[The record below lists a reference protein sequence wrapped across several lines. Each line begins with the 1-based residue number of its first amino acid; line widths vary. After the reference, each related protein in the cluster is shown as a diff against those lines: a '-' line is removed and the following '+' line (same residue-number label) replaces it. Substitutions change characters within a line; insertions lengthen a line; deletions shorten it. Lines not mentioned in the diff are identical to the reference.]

1 MNDIIKI
8 LILEDDAE
16 DRRAFQEYISTQN
29 DITLTGCTGSA
40 TEALALTRQETPHAI
55 IIDLELHD
63 GDGNGLQF
71 LSELK
76 LLSLSVSPF
85 LLITTNNSSH
95 TIHEAARSL
104 GADFILTKY
113 QTGYSAA
120 YVIDFLKMMYKTIHP
135 DKEPYTTASVSASK
149 PESPSESP
157 VAETSASSEDS
168 KTHVSVKDIP
178 ESELMAFVCEELN
191 LLGIS
196 PKAVGFRYLAD
207 SVLIKLKDPYDNI
220 YRFLGPKYK
229 RSDPSIERSMQYA
242 INRAWRTSNPLD
254 MAQIYTAR
262 VHSERGVPTI
272 MEFIFFLV
280 TKTENHFKI
289 KRL

>member
-1 MNDIIKI
+1 MNDILKI

-16 DRRAFQEYISTQN
+16 DRIAFQEYISTQN
-29 DITLTGCTGSA
+29 DITLTGCTGST
-40 TEALALTRQETPHAI
+40 TEALKLTGQEAPHAI
-55 IIDLELHD
+55 IIDLELHN
-63 GDGNGLQF
+63 GEGNGLQF

-76 LLSLSVSPF
+76 LLSFTASPF

-95 TIHEAARSL
+95 SIHEAARSL

-120 YVIDFLKMMYKTIHP
+120 YVIDFLKMMYKTIHHDKKTDTTTSVADTKP
-135 DKEPYTTASVSASK
+135 DA
-149 PESPSESP
+149 PSESNTATP
-157 VAETSASSEDS
+157 ASSSEAS
-168 KTHVSVKDIP
+168 TTHISVKDIP
-178 ESELMAFVCEELN
+178 ESELMAFICEELN
-191 LLGIS
+191 ILGIS
-196 PKAVGFRYLAD
+196 PKAVGYRYLAD
-207 SVLIKLKDPYDNI
+207 SVLVKLKDPYDNI